1 MKRFVAAITIVLLL
15 QSTSFAAHIIGGEM
29 RYVYLGPGSA
39 PNTKSYRII
48 MVLFRGDDP
57 TGAPLAG
64 NYVVGILNND
74 NGPQI
79 IGTAANNNS
88 LISQD
93 PPGTPSVPIIF
104 PSCIQNAPTLNYTY
118 ATYTMVVDLP
128 NNSNGYTVAYQ
139 TCCRINGMVN
149 VGNSTG
155 STYACSIPGSN
166 QLPVGNDSSPQFTLP
181 VNVICKNAPFTL
193 NFSATDPD
201 GDSLS
206 YSLCNAYNG
215 GAAINAGFNDP
226 APPPYGSVPYNSP
239 FTGTNPLGTGA
250 TIDPQTGVITGLAP
264 DFGKYVVSVC
274 ISVFRNGVQI
284 ATHRKDLIVQV
295 SDCELTVANP
305 VPSFVTCDGFNVQFS
320 HSSTGANTVFWDFGD
335 ISTLAD
341 TSNISSPT
349 WDYTTAGAGTYTVKF
364 VINRG
369 TSCADSVTRTVGV
382 FPGFFPG
389 FRFNGSCFTNPYQF
403 TDTTRTN
410 YGVVS
415 SWRWDFGDGTTLAD
429 TSRIQNPQYTY
440 PSPGTRDVRLIV
452 NNSKGCI
459 DTAIVTINVLD
470 KPLINLA
477 FKDTLIC
484 VPDAVTLSAGGT
496 GTFNWTPLTNITNP
510 NTPNPTVNPTTDTW
524 YVANLNDNGCVNKDS
539 VHVRVISGVSLT
551 VMPDTTICLT
561 DGVMLNAAT
570 NGLNFSWTPAATLN
584 NPNILNPIAT
594 PTAASTIYQL
604 TATVGSCSTTDFVTI
619 STDPY
624 PVANAGSP
632 QVICYNTSTQ
642 LSGAHNGT
650 RFTWAPANYLNNPNI
665 LNPIAS
671 PPRTTS
677 FILTSWDDTP
687 GCPKPGFDTVV
698 ITVQPKVRAFAGR
711 DTTVIVG
718 QPLQLS
724 GSGGVRYLWTPNTGL
739 NNPNIANPVAVYGPE
754 TDTVRYKL
762 TVWDDANCPDSA
774 FVTVTVFKT
783 NPYVFVPTAFTPN
796 NDGRNDVIRPIAVG
810 IERINYFSIYN
821 RWGERVFYTTANRAG
836 WDGRVNGTPQASGVY
851 VWMVSAVDYLGKPV
865 FLKGTVT
872 LIR

>member
-1 MKRFVAAITIVLLL
+1 MKRLIIAIFVFLFL
-15 QSTSFAAHIIGGEM
+15 SNTSFAAHIIGGEM

-39 PNTKSYRII
+39 PNTKSFRII

-57 TGAPLAG
+57 SGAALAP
-64 NYVVGILNND
+64 NYVVGIFNND
-74 NGPQI
+74 NGQKI
-79 IGTAANNNS
+79 IGTAANNNW

-118 ATYTMVVDLP
+118 AIYTMVVELP

-166 QLPVGNDSSPQFTLP
+166 QLPVGNDSSPQFSLP
-181 VNVICKNAPFTL
+181 VNVICRNAPFTL

-206 YSLCNAYNG
+206 YSLCSAYNG
-215 GAAINAGFNDP
+215 GAAINAGFQDP
-226 APPPYGSVPYNSP
+226 APPPYSSVSYNTP
-239 FTGTNPLGTGA
+239 FTGANPLGTGA
-250 TIDPQTGVITGLAP
+250 TINPQTGVITGLAP

-295 SDCELTVANP
+295 SDCELTTATP
-305 VPSFVTCDGFNVQFS
+305 MPDFITCDGFNVQFS
-320 HSSTGANTVFWDFGD
+320 HTSTGANSVFWDFGD
-335 ISTLAD
+335 LSTLAD
-341 TSNISSPT
+341 TSNINNPS
-349 WDYTTAGAGTYTVKF
+349 YTYTDTGTYTLKF

-369 TSCADSVTRTVGV
+369 TSCSDSAYRTVKV
-382 FPGFFPG
+382 YPGFFPG
-389 FRFNGSCFTNPYQF
+389 FIYNGSCFTNPYQF
-403 TDTTRTN
+403 TDTTNTR
-410 YGVVS
+410 YGVVD

-429 TSRIQNPQYTY
+429 TSRIRNPQYTY

-452 NNSKGCI
+452 TNSKGCI

-470 KPLINLA
+470 KPLITLA

-484 VPDAVTLSAGGT
+484 VPDAVTLSASGT
-496 GTFNWTPLTNITNP
+496 GSFNWTPLTNIINP
-510 NTPNPTVNPTTDTW
+510 NTPNPTVNPATDTW

-539 VHVRVISGVSLT
+539 VRVRVISGVSLT
-551 VMPDTTICLT
+551 AIPDTTICLT
-561 DGVMLNAAT
+561 DGVMLNAVT
-570 NGLNFSWTPAATLN
+570 NGLNFTWTPAATLS

-594 PTAASTIYQL
+594 PTATSTVYQL
-604 TATVGSCSTTDFVTI
+604 TARVGSCSATDFVVI
-619 STDPY
+619 NTDPY

-687 GCPKPGFDTVV
+687 GCPKPGYDTVV
-698 ITVQPKVRAFAGR
+698 ITVQPKVRAYAGR

-739 NNPNIANPVAVYGPE
+739 NNPNIADPVAVYGPE
-754 TDTVRYKL
+754 TDTVKYKL

-774 FVTVTVFKT
+774 FLTVTVFKT

-810 IERINYFSIYN
+810 IQKINYFSIYN
-821 RWGERVFYTTANRAG
+821 HWGERVFYTTANRAG
-836 WDGRVNGTPQASGVY
+836 WDGKVNGTPQASGVY